1 MVTRMSTGQMTRN
14 FLADL
19 EGNYRS
25 LADSQRQVSTGKRI
39 LTPSD
44 DPVGIA
50 IALGLRRDQR
60 AGEAWGRNIDD
71 SLTWMNTTDRALGQ
85 ALEVAQRARELAVQ
99 GGNGTLSA
107 ESRALIAA
115 EVDSL
120 KSQFVEIG
128 NSSIGGRYIFGGTA
142 TDRPPFDPA
151 TETAATPVNTS
162 LINREVAQG
171 SVISVNITADRLQD
185 PPGATAD
192 IFTVLDELSDALRTS
207 DFDGITQS
215 LGALDAH
222 QDNISALRGEQAA
235 KVNRLEL
242 TASRF
247 EAQRIATGDQLSRI
261 EDVDMAQ
268 AITDLTM
275 KETVYRSALA
285 AGARVIQPS
294 LVDFLR

>member
-1 MVTRMSTGQMTRN
+1 MLTRMSSAQMSRN

-19 EGNYRS
+19 EGTYRALS
-25 LADSQRQVSTGKRI
+25 DSQRQVSTGKRI

-50 IALGLRRDQR
+50 IALGLRRDQK
-60 AGEAWGRNIDD
+60 AGEAWSRNIDD
-71 SLTWMNTTDRALGQ
+71 SLTWLNTTDRALGQ
-85 ALEVAQRARELAVQ
+85 ALEVVQRARELAVQ

-128 NSSIGGRYIFGGTA
+128 NSSLGGRHIFGGTA

-151 TETAATPVNTS
+151 TVAATLPVSTG

-192 IFTVLDELSDALRTS
+192 IFSVLDDLAAALRNS
-207 DFDGITQS
+207 DFGGITQS
-215 LGALDAH
+215 LAALDEH

-261 EDVDMAQ
+261 EDVDMAA

-275 KETVYRSALA
+275 KESVYRAALA
-285 AGARVIQPS
+285 TGARVIQPS
-294 LVDFLR
+294 LVDFLS